1 MDEALSPPWLENL
14 RVLQGT
20 GQIIHLRKTCWMDGG
35 LLIHELKSKAECGD
49 VTEENILEKTEAA
62 FKKLSQRNKIFL
74 F

>member
-1 MDEALSPPWLENL
+1 
-14 RVLQGT
+14 
-20 GQIIHLRKTCWMDGG
+20 MDGG